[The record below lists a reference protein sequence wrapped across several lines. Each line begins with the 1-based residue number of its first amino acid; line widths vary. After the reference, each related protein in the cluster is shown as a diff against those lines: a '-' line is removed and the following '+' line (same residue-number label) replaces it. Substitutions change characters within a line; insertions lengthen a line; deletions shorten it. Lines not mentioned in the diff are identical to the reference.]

1 MSLVVNGNEETSRST
16 EDDAELLASETHR
29 WRVDERH
36 HLLNVLGEKTVEQP
50 FISVLQNNNN

>member
-1 MSLVVNGNEETSRST
+1 MSLIVNGNEETSRST
-16 EDDAELLASETHR
+16 EDDAELLASETNR